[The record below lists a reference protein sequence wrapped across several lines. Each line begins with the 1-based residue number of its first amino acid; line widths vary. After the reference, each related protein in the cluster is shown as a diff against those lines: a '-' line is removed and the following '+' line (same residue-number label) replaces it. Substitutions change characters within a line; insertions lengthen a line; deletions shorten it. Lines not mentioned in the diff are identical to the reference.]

1 MWTQSAVATWTAGGC
16 AAACAMAGRVR
27 SRRALRRR
35 AAAAGV
41 SLRGGPRALSGRRPW
56 PSPRAREPAGPAAGP
71 RRLRQLAP
79 WAGGVGS
86 ALLIGGL
93 PGLAV
98 GLLLAAG
105 VHRAVTRMPL
115 ADARST
121 RLDRRLVEQLPLTAE
136 LLAACMGASGP
147 PSDAAA
153 AVARA
158 VGSPIRERLAGV
170 SAELRMGADPA
181 DCWERLAEG
190 CPALAPLGRC
200 LARASTSGAPP
211 SATLARLAEEQRAA
225 AARAAT
231 VRTRK
236 AGVLATAPL
245 GGCFLPAFVLIG
257 IVPVV
262 TGLASAF
269 LGRR

>member
-1 MWTQSAVATWTAGGC
+1 MGLSPKGRSRALL
-16 AAACAMAGRVR
+16 AGRLPSWR
-27 SRRALRRR
+27 
-35 AAAAGV
+35 
-41 SLRGGPRALSGRRPW
+41 PR
-56 PSPRAREPAGPAAGP
+56 PRQPAEPAAGH
-71 RRLRQLAP
+71 RRLRRLAP
-79 WAGGVGS
+79 WAGGAGS

-93 PGLAV
+93 PGLTV
-98 GLLLAAG
+98 GLLLG
-105 VHRAVTRMPL
+105 VALHRGTARLPAV
-115 ADARST
+115 DIRSA

-158 VGSPIRERLAGV
+158 VGSPMRERLASV
-170 SAELRMGADPA
+170 AAELRMGADPA
-181 DCWERLAEG
+181 DCWGRLADG
-190 CPALAPLGRC
+190 CAALAPLGRC

-231 VRTRK
+231 ARTRK

-269 LGRR
+269 LERR

>member
-1 MWTQSAVATWTAGGC
+1 MAPCAGG
-16 AAACAMAGRVR
+16 AG
-27 SRRALRRR
+27 A
-35 AAAAGV
+35 
-41 SLRGGPRALSGRRPW
+41 
-56 PSPRAREPAGPAAGP
+56 
-71 RRLRQLAP
+71 
-79 WAGGVGS
+79 

-93 PGLAV
+93 PGSVV
-98 GLLLAAG
+98 GLLLG
-105 VHRAVTRMPL
+105 VALHQGMARMPL
-115 ADARST
+115 AEAQPT
-121 RLDRRLVEQLPLTAE
+121 RVDRRLVDQLPLTAE
-136 LLAACMGASGP
+136 LLAACMAASGP
-147 PSDAAA
+147 PSDAAD

-158 VGSPIRERLAGV
+158 VGSPMRERLAGV
-170 SAELRMGADPA
+170 AAELRMGADPA
-181 DCWERLAEG
+181 DCWERLADG

-231 VRTRK
+231 ARTGK